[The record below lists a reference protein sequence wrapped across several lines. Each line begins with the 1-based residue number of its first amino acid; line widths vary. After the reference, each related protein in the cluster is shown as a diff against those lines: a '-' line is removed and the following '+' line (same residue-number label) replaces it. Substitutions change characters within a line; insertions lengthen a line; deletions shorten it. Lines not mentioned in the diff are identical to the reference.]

1 MTRRMV
7 FVRGDIRES
16 FEDSSHRSA
25 LLPGKRRSKK
35 NESVKKLVTLFG
47 IIICFATL
55 GGAVAQQ
62 KPVSA
67 KKSSSAPVAASR
79 SPGTKPTSGSTKP
92 APGAS
97 EAQGSSNDL
106 FGGDSKDR
114 PTGPTE
120 ITATQ
125 ETQFDTKTRIGVFIG
140 NVKVVDPQFTM
151 TSDRLKVH
159 LNKDEDG
166 GGLNDA
172 EANGNVIIVHV
183 NQPKTQVRQA
193 QNPGATTP
201 TSQSAASGQPGAQTQ
216 QPVTSTGKAEKAL
229 YEAKDGSITLTG
241 WPQVTQGANTDIA
254 TAPGVKMVIYRD
266 GRMQTYGSTRTL
278 IEDKTATSSTN
289 TNGAH

>member
-1 MTRRMV
+1 LFGATFGKASRQQSPI
-7 FVRGDIRES
+7 DS
-16 FEDSSHRSA
+16 FARQT
-25 LLPGKRRSKK
+25 KVK
-35 NESVKKLVTLFG
+35 NNKSVKKLVTLFG
-47 IIICFATL
+47 IIICFATF

-125 ETQFDTKTRIGVFIG
+125 ETQFDTKTRIGAFIG

-193 QNPGATTP
+193 QNPGATVLVQILLSVCFCRANDLP
-201 TSQSAASGQPGAQTQ
+201 DFRP
-216 QPVTSTGKAEKAL
+216 PRPWSTFPERWL
-229 YEAKDGSITLTG
+229 LFRL
-241 WPQVTQGANTDIA
+241 V
-254 TAPGVKMVIYRD
+254 V
-266 GRMQTYGSTRTL
+266 
-278 IEDKTATSSTN
+278 
-289 TNGAH
+289 